1 MKTLLLM
8 FLAIAISGLAV
19 AHHGYAQFDTR
30 AVITLKGTV
39 TDFHYVNP
47 HSVVEFDVKDDQG
60 QVESWKGELT
70 SPSHLGPRGWS
81 ATTLEPG
88 QKIKRPR
95 AQNRWRKL
103 IRTLTAGISGCLSAG
118 PVPQGSSLA
127 PYSPSCCVL
136 ALLQSDRVSRSP
148 SIPCGASP
156 ASRTRQV
163 TR

>member
-88 QKIKRPR
+88 QKITIAGWR
-95 AQNRWRKL
+95 AKNG
-103 IRTLTAGISGCLSAG
+103 A
-118 PVPQGSSLA
+118 PSLWVTKI
-127 PYSPSCCVL
+127 VL
-136 ALLQSDRVSRSP
+136 ENGQELK
-148 SIPCGASP
+148 IGGEN
-156 ASRTRQV
+156 
-163 TR
+163 